1 MATHQFHWLI
11 IYFSTLAVFRVPNF
25 LGRFEALNYVFWG
38 FGVQEI
44 VNGTFF
50 GHSKIVLLIY
60 TFPAVYRSPKKEIT
74 CKSYTLEKL
83 TYQLPPS
90 GHANLLAFHLPGLGF
105 WIFLILK
112 RPLEPLCNNNI
123 LVNEHSHHIS
133 SQR

>member
-1 MATHQFHWLI
+1 LHWLI

-25 LGRFEALNYVFWG
+25 LGHFEALNYVFWG

-50 GHSKIVLLIY
+50 GHSKIILLIY
-60 TFPAVYRSPKKEIT
+60 SFPAVYRSPKKEIA

-90 GHANLLAFHLPGLGF
+90 GHANLLAFHLPGIRVLDFPYVKKAFGAS
-105 WIFLILK
+105 L
-112 RPLEPLCNNNI
+112 
-123 LVNEHSHHIS
+123 
-133 SQR
+133 